1 MGLFDKLAT
10 MLKVR
15 KEQVNILVIGL
26 NNSGKSTIVNH
37 FKEADERSSIVVP
50 TVGFSVEKFQSEW
63 PEGPEKILKT
73 NIENY
78 SFQIKESSSQLLT
91 CQAQEDT
98 GTCGST
104 ISSPAKE

>member
-1 MGLFDKLAT
+1 MGLFDKLAG

-50 TVGFSVEKFQSEW
+50 TVGFSVERFQSEFKHAVQFGNW
-63 PEGPEKILKT
+63 QREGRNST
-73 NIENY
+73 GSIE
-78 SFQIKESSSQLLT
+78 LT
-91 CQAQEDT
+91 
-98 GTCGST
+98 
-104 ISSPAKE
+104 